1 MVPSRREPVKRL
13 RLIVGLALMPTSPFA
28 EQGAKRRC
36 YADSLQVLI
45 DFPVSQAYLR
55 GVAASVRVP
64 TTTLGLDHASSGS
77 VSLAPSVSGRV
88 V

>member
-1 MVPSRREPVKRL
+1 MNFKGRGWENLGTQASAV
-13 RLIVGLALMPTSPFA
+13 
-28 EQGAKRRC
+28 QH
-36 YADSLQVLI
+36 ADPIGGI
-45 DFPVSQAYLR
+45 DFGSPQAYLR

-77 VSLAPSVSGRV
+77 VSLVPSVSGRV